1 MQNVGHGRAAPG
13 ASGTAG
19 TTMSQDLRALFPSA
33 HAAVIDGTFLRAFTA
48 TRARTILAGLTP
60 LPAAGH
66 RGLPTVVAGV
76 AGGLSGLCFLGQRAS
91 PIGYTVFSI
100 HRDSELES
108 ANDGSSGQGVK
119 IDELMHE
126 HGRRGKVSARALY
139 DLWVTSN
146 GHVFDGCSLDGAG
159 SMSPFARLAA
169 VWDCSSHASRTLGS
183 PPPPACSSLLLVG
196 GVGAPRAATGAI
208 RRSIYTLMAAAGLLQ
223 ERRRTEGPFGCAN
236 RGDDG
241 GASARAEEEE
251 RLRWNEE
258 LEALLSCSENMA
270 EYAIRPRGDFTNGDD
285 STGSDRGK
293 GARDDDTAVQNRKD
307 GSGLG
312 TEGSGDECE
321 DETEIRRADLD
332 FSERLWELA
341 ARSVDIGGV
350 RSAISEAFCAVGEG
364 VIFPVVS
371 RDNQT
376 AIGRCIRDGV
386 AMAREARYRGG
397 EAVGVSEPP
406 DKTKATAWRE
416 RSSALIQDAHSLAE
430 AFIELGVY
438 KITRDLLFWFETRA
452 GVVATEIERAFPGAT
467 YDKPPSDDLGEKQA
481 VAENLSSEALRDCRL
496 EQLVTLADTV
506 DLVVLAKSYGAPW
519 RQVRALAH
527 TGIAVLGQTGG
538 SDGESKLSS
547 PSPIPVFPVVLPRP
561 IPACA
566 RSKLAHPVS
575 WELLLEPDDAVAGLG
590 AEDTISYVVM
600 PASVFQ
606 LKGVDEP
613 LVLSTGAARVAQE
626 ALEGCPTQ
634 LIPEVLS
641 SVAGVD
647 SFAELKRRQR
657 ELIFHKAET
666 AVGDEATGVFVC
678 ERRFIPWK

>member
-1 MQNVGHGRAAPG
+1 MKNVGHGRIAPG
-13 ASGTAG
+13 SSGTVG
-19 TTMSQDLRALFPSA
+19 TTMTQDLRALLPSA

-60 LPAAGH
+60 LPAPGH
-66 RGLPTVVAGV
+66 RGLPMVVAGV

-91 PIGYTVFSI
+91 PIGYSMFSI
-100 HRDSELES
+100 YRDSEVES
-108 ANDGSSGQGVK
+108 GRDGSSGQGVK

-126 HGRRGKVSARALY
+126 HGRRGKVSACALY

-146 GHVFDGCSLDGAG
+146 GHVFDECSLDGAG
-159 SMSPFARLAA
+159 PISPFARLAA

-183 PPPPACSSLLLVG
+183 PPPSACSSLLLVG
-196 GVGAPRAATGAI
+196 GAGVPRTATGEI

-223 ERRRTEGPFGCAN
+223 ERQRTEGPFGCAN

-241 GASARAEEEE
+241 GASSRAEEEE
-251 RLRWNEE
+251 RMRWNEE
-258 LEALLSCSENMA
+258 LETLLSCSENMA

-285 STGSDRGK
+285 ATGSDRGK
-293 GARDDDTAVQNRKD
+293 GAHDDDTAVQNRKD
-307 GSGLG
+307 GGGLG
-312 TEGSGDECE
+312 AEGSGDEYQ
-321 DETEIRRADLD
+321 DETDIRRADLD

-341 ARSVDIGGV
+341 ARSVNIEGV

-386 AMAREARYRGG
+386 AMAREARYHDG
-397 EAVGVSEPP
+397 EAVGTSDSP

-416 RSSALIQDAHSLAE
+416 RGSAIIENTHSLAE

-452 GVVATEIERAFPGAT
+452 GVVATEIERVFHGVT
-467 YDKPPSDDLGEKQA
+467 HDKPQLGEKQP
-481 VAENLSSEALRDCRL
+481 VAAHLSSEALRDCRL
-496 EQLVTLADTV
+496 QQLVTLADTV
-506 DLVVLAKSYGAPW
+506 DLVMLAKSYGAPW

-527 TGIAVLGQTGG
+527 AGIAVLGQTRG
-538 SDGESKLSS
+538 SDGESEFSSLS
-547 PSPIPVFPVVLPRP
+547 PMPVFPVVLPRP
-561 IPACA
+561 IPARA

-575 WELLLEPDDAVAGLG
+575 WELLLEPDDAVAGIG

-600 PASVFQ
+600 SASVFQ
-606 LKGVDEP
+606 VKGVDEP
-613 LVLSTGAARVAQE
+613 LLLSAGAARVAQE

-647 SFAELKRRQR
+647 SFAELMRRQR
-657 ELIFHKAET
+657 ELRVQKAVT
-666 AVGDEATGVFVC
+666 LDGDDGTGVFVC